1 MSRLP
6 HPGTRLTVW
15 FYAALFALVL
25 GTSHYLGG
33 PDDVQAA
40 QDTEAALQDALRQAQ
55 DDAPEGWTPAQIARS
70 QQAARIA
77 ANHGNQASTAIQPT
91 YTTAQAQP

>member
-1 MSRLP
+1 MNRLP

-40 QDTEAALQDALRQAQ
+40 QDTEAV
-55 DDAPEGWTPAQIARS
+55 
-70 QQAARIA
+70 
-77 ANHGNQASTAIQPT
+77 
-91 YTTAQAQP
+91 

>member
-1 MSRLP
+1 MNRLP
-6 HPGTRLTVW
+6 HPSNRLTVW
-15 FYAALFALVL
+15 FYAALLALVL

-55 DDAPEGWTPAQIARS
+55 ADAPDGWTPAQIARAR
-70 QQAARIA
+70 QAARIA
-77 ANHGNQASTAIQPT
+77 ASHTTHPT
-91 YTTAQAQP
+91 TYATAQAQP